1 MKLHS
6 EDPFIIACLRSTLLT
21 LSGNSFYAFPS
32 KSELSNLAQP
42 SLTAAEESTGGK
54 QERRRHKPNLSGL
67 LTAAGASAA
76 GTNAAV
82 QELRNMRAVFGL
94 WLVGRQACDCDF

>member
-1 MKLHS
+1 M
-6 EDPFIIACLRSTLLT
+6 
-21 LSGNSFYAFPS
+21 NSFYAFPS
-32 KSELSNLAQP
+32 KPELSDLAQP

-82 QELRNMRAVFGL
+82 QELRNMRSVFGL
-94 WLVGRQACDCDF
+94 WLVDRQACDCDF

>member
-1 MKLHS
+1 M
-6 EDPFIIACLRSTLLT
+6 
-21 LSGNSFYAFPS
+21 G
-32 KSELSNLAQP
+32 
-42 SLTAAEESTGGK
+42 
-54 QERRRHKPNLSGL
+54 GL

>member
-6 EDPFIIACLRSTLLT
+6 EDLFKIACLRSTLLT
-21 LSGNSFYAFPS
+21 LYVNSYAFPS
-32 KSELSNLAQP
+32 KPELSDLAQP

-94 WLVGRQACDCDF
+94 WLVDRQACDCDF

>member
-6 EDPFIIACLRSTLLT
+6 EDLFIMACLRSTLLT
-21 LSGNSFYAFPS
+21 LYGNSFYAFPS
-32 KSELSNLAQP
+32 KPELSDLAQP

-67 LTAAGASAA
+67 LTAGASAA

-94 WLVGRQACDCDF
+94 WLVDRQACDCDF

>member
-1 MKLHS
+1 M
-6 EDPFIIACLRSTLLT
+6 
-21 LSGNSFYAFPS
+21 NSFYAFPS
-32 KSELSNLAQP
+32 KPELSDLAQP

-82 QELRNMRAVFGL
+82 QELRNMRMRAVFGL
-94 WLVGRQACDCDF
+94 WLVDRQACDCDF

>member
-1 MKLHS
+1 MKLHLTVLFYNGMFAL
-6 EDPFIIACLRSTLLT
+6 DIANTLCEL
-21 LSGNSFYAFPS
+21 LCISYPQP
-32 KSELSNLAQP
+32 ELSDLAQP